1 MLNLSE
7 ELFLGKGTHKKCYLH
22 PEDSSKCIK
31 MAYTYEGEDDLQ
43 RELRYLKVLRRKGKN
58 YSVLPR
64 YYGAVATNL
73 GEGHV
78 YEYLVNF
85 DGSKCRTLEDFLE
98 DEQMLSEHFELL
110 VAKLRQLK
118 TDLLNNEIITMGLFP
133 ENIIVQAGGD
143 ERYIAK
149 SN

>member
-7 ELFLGKGTHKKCYLH
+7 KLFLGKGTHKKCYLH

-64 YYGAVATNL
+64 YYGAVETNL
-73 GEGHV
+73 GKGHV
-78 YEYLVNF
+78 YEHIINF
-85 DGSKCRTLEDFLE
+85 DGSKCKTLEDFLE
-98 DEQMLSEHFELL
+98 NENLVKENFAML
-110 VAKLRQLK
+110 ADKLCQLK
-118 TDLLNNEIITMGLFP
+118 KQLMENEIITMGLFP
-133 ENIIVQAGGD
+133 ENIIVQVGGD